1 MAFQIEDGI
10 LSCIVSKLSELPGN
24 VGRSAN
30 SIVGVEGS
38 H

>member
-10 LSCIVSKLSELPGN
+10 LSCIVSKLFELTGN

-30 SIVGVEGS
+30 IVFGIERS
-38 H
+38 